1 MVSGKKTTSAA
12 LRRCPRSSISVP
24 SRSRNTAGRVA
35 DPMFLLF
42 TDMVASLLKQL
53 CLLLLMAFTWES
65 LLLTID

>member
-1 MVSGKKTTSAA
+1 
-12 LRRCPRSSISVP
+12 
-24 SRSRNTAGRVA
+24 
-35 DPMFLLF
+35 MFLLF